1 MEENKK
7 DEQKEIKTEFVKN
20 DEDPK
25 KYLKE
30 EGVKPKKK
38 SNGKVIGGIILVILG
53 VASLGGMLLNGSL
66 ANGNWLS
73 ILVSLA
79 LVVACEVGGIYLII
93 KR

>member
-7 DEQKEIKTEFVKN
+7 DEKEIKVEFVKN
-20 DEDPK
+20 DKDPK
-25 KYLKE
+25 KIQE
-30 EGVKPKKK
+30 EVGEKPHKKV
-38 SNGKVIGGIILVILG
+38 SGKVIVGIILVILG

-66 ANGNWLS
+66 ANGSWLS